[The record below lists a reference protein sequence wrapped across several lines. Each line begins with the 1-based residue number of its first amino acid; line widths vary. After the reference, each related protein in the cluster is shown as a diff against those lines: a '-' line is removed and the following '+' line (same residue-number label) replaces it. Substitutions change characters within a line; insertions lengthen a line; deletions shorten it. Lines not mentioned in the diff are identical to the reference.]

1 MSKKIQTDSH
11 SATLGELATL
21 TGAEL
26 RGSADVII
34 ECVAPL
40 QSAAKGAISFLAN
53 PRYRR
58 LLADTQAEAVILP
71 ASAAGD
77 YRGSL
82 LISENPYLTFAQV
95 AKRLNPVRAA
105 VPGVHP
111 SAVVDATACIAA
123 TAEVGPHACIGA
135 HAVIGEQVVIGAGT
149 IVGARVMIADGTRL
163 SPNVTVLDDCQIGER
178 VVLHSGVVI
187 GADGFGFA
195 KDGEQW
201 VDVPQLGR
209 VIIGNDVSVGANTTI
224 DRGSQEDT
232 NIEQGVKIDNLVQI
246 AHNVRIGAHTAIAA
260 GTGISGSTK
269 IGRCC
274 TIAGQVGFAGH
285 LEISDHCTFTGKAMV
300 IGSVHEPGV
309 YSSGIPAMPW
319 RDWRRTAVRV
329 RQLDRLVRRIEQLEQ
344 RLGKEDIDE

>member
-1 MSKKIQTDSH
+1 MSKQIQTDSH
-11 SATLGELATL
+11 GATLGELATL

-26 RGSADVII
+26 RGSADLVVD
-34 ECVAPL
+34 CVAPL
-40 QSAAKGAISFLAN
+40 QSATKGAISFLAN

-58 LLADTQAEAVILP
+58 LLADTQAEAVIAP
-71 ASAAGD
+71 PSAAGD
-77 YRGSL
+77 FRGAL

-95 AKRLNPVRAA
+95 AKRLNPPPGA
-105 VPGVHP
+105 VAGVHP
-111 SAVVDATACIAA
+111 SAVIDATASIAA
-123 TAEVGPHACIGA
+123 TAEVGPQACIGA
-135 HAVIGEQVVIGAGT
+135 NAVIGERVIIGAGAIVGPRVVIGAE
-149 IVGARVMIADGTRL
+149 TRL
-163 SPNVTVLDDCQIGER
+163 HPSVTVLDDCQLGER
-178 VVLHSGVVI
+178 VVLHSGVII

-195 KDGEQW
+195 KDGERW

-209 VIIGNDVSVGANTTI
+209 VLIGDDVSVGANTTI
-224 DRGSQEDT
+224 DRGSQDDT
-232 NIEQGVKIDNLVQI
+232 VIEQGVKIDNLVQI

-285 LEISDHCTFTGKAMV
+285 LEIADHCTFTGKAMV
-300 IGSVHEPGV
+300 IGSVQEPGV

-329 RQLDRLVRRIEQLEQ
+329 RQLDRLVQRVEQLEK